1 MKRNRLFPAI
11 CLVAALMLSACSQ
24 DEPTE
29 NSTALPEGE
38 YPLQIGSVTLT
49 AEVSEQPWTRV
60 SENPTNG
67 MSSVWTHDDK
77 IGVRIGDDEETGIYV
92 VKLDAEGTVMEV
104 VPKKPVYWK
113 DKQPAT
119 ITAWYPV
126 KEELDFTHQDQGLT
140 YLLQGTSTSNADY
153 NTSANLTFSHQL
165 AKVRVKLEG
174 TKADEVTAVT
184 VRSYPKATHNQGTN
198 VTKEGDAAYY
208 PMREANYGGET
219 YWEANLLDGYLEAA
233 NTFRVSSD
241 GKNFVQVKLTEDV
254 NIDPGYVHTIN
265 INVGEAQQVTGE
277 ISDDGYYLVSEARNE
292 PVTITGGSPTVY
304 LKGASINVSDGPAIS
319 ITGGTP
325 TIHVIG
331 EGNSVSSSNNT
342 GIAVSD
348 GATVTIEGSSTT
360 DVLTAEGG
368 TSGGAGSNSTAG
380 AGIGSPIGG
389 MKGGNIIIR
398 NVTIHATGGE
408 ISSNTGG
415 AGIGSSSNGTCGDI
429 MIANA
434 VIFATGG
441 DYAAAI
447 GMGCNSYNDNFPA
460 ASIGAITITNSDIT
474 ANGGYAAAAIGFSAC
489 YTQGGAA
496 TYCSGK
502 ITITTDDLDK
512 FLSCLTLDQGYLGDR
527 IAAKKI
533 GKGQQW
539 PLTPSTFRNTD
550 NTAEW
555 EGVVINGT
563 EYKDGVD

>member
-11 CLVAALMLSACSQ
+11 CLVAALLLSACSQ
-24 DEPTE
+24 DELAE
-29 NSTALPEGE
+29 QGTALPDGE

-60 SENPTNG
+60 SENQTDG

-104 VPKKPVYWK
+104 VPEKPVYWK

-140 YLLQGTSTSNADY
+140 YLLQATGDGNYQSTPI
-153 NTSANLTFSHQL
+153 NLNFTHKL
-165 AKVRVKLEG
+165 AKVRVELTG
-174 TKADEVTAVT
+174 TKSNEVQQVY
-184 VRSYPKATHNQGTN
+184 VRSYPTSTHSHGTLDGQDKSLTPQY
-198 VTKEGDAAYY
+198 V
-208 PMREANYGGET
+208 PMREATYNGVK
-219 YWEANLLDGYLEAA
+219 YWEANLREGYLDA
-233 NTFRVSSD
+233 NNSFQVANAD
-241 GKNFVQVKLTEDV
+241 GVRVQVKQGRVD
-254 NIDPGYVHTIN
+254 IKAGHVHTIK
-265 INVGEAQQVTGE
+265 IDVGEAQQVTGG

-304 LKGASINVSDGPAIS
+304 LKGASINVSNGPAIS

-342 GIAVSD
+342 GIAVSN
-348 GATVTIEGSSTT
+348 GATVTITGNSTA
-360 DVLTAEGG
+360 DVLTAKGG
-368 TSGGAGSNSTAG
+368 TPGGSGSTGTAG

-389 MKGGNIIIR
+389 TKGGNITIH
-398 NVTIHATGGE
+398 NVTIQATGGE

-429 MIANA
+429 TIANA
-434 VIFATGG
+434 VIIATGG
-441 DYAAAI
+441 YSAAAI
-447 GMGCNSYNDNFPA
+447 GMGCNSYDDNFPA

-474 ANGGYAAAAIGFSAC
+474 ASGGYAAAAIGFSAC

-512 FLSCLTLDQGYLGDR
+512 FLSCLTLNQGYLGDR

>member
-1 MKRNRLFPAI
+1 MNKDRWKKLMYGLA
-11 CLVAALMLSACSQ
+11 AALLLSACSQ
-24 DEPTE
+24 DELTE
-29 NSTALPEGE
+29 NTALPEGE

-60 SENPTNG
+60 SENPTDG

-104 VPKKPVYWK
+104 VPEKPVYWK
-113 DKQPAT
+113 DKQPAI

-140 YLLQGTSTSNADY
+140 YLLQGTSNADY
-153 NTSANLTFSHQL
+153 NTSANLTFSHRL

-184 VRSYPKATHNQGTN
+184 VRSYPTSTHSHGTLDNQDRSLTPQY
-198 VTKEGDAAYY
+198 V
-208 PMREANYGGET
+208 PMREATYNGVK
-219 YWEANLLDGYLEAA
+219 YWEANLREGYLDA
-233 NTFRVSSD
+233 NNSFQVANAD
-241 GKNFVQVKLTEDV
+241 GVRVQVTQDRVDIKA
-254 NIDPGYVHTIN
+254 GHVHTIK
-265 INVGEAQQVTGE
+265 INVGEAQQVTGN
-277 ISDDGYYLVSEARNE
+277 ISDNGYYLVSEARNE

-325 TIHVIG
+325 TIHVFG

-342 GIAVSD
+342 GIAVSN
-348 GATVTIEGSSTT
+348 GATVTITGNSTA
-360 DVLTAEGG
+360 DVLTAKGG

-389 MKGGNIIIR
+389 TKGGNIIIR
-398 NVTIHATGGE
+398 NVTIHATGGD
-408 ISSNTGG
+408 ISNIAGG
-415 AGIGSSSNGTCGDI
+415 AGIGSSSNGACGDI

-434 VIFATGG
+434 VIFADGG
-441 DYAAAI
+441 EYAAAI
-447 GMGCNSYNDNFPA
+447 GMGCNSVNVDFPA